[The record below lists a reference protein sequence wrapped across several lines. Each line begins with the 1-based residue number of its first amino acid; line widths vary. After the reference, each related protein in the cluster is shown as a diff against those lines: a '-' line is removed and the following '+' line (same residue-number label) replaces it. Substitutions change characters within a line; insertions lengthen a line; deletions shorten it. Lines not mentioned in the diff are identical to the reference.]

1 MTSTCSKNTG
11 MRSRSAKP
19 ASLGLF
25 WFGVQVVWG
34 ALLGVSLQSRI
45 SEFAAGHAVAAYG
58 PIAAA
63 GAAVAAVTQ
72 IVVGIIS
79 DRRRAHGS
87 RRLEFYAAGIGVA
100 CPALLWLYLAPSLGQ
115 LIAAL
120 ILVQIGMNV
129 AIGPYQA
136 VIPDFIPEAQ
146 FGTASSWMAG
156 LQSAGNACGALI
168 AALVSNS
175 AVVAIAIIAALVVTG
190 GTTASRVKNLTLL
203 DARLEPIRISRA
215 FIDLFI
221 SRALVF
227 LGFYTLL
234 GYLFF
239 YVRGS
244 LGSGDTK
251 MLTGIIILAV
261 TASGTIGALAAARP
275 ADRYDRRVIAASGGA
290 GFVVALGAFLIA
302 HSLTAIVGSAL
313 LAGVAWGVFL
323 SGDWALGCQLLPRF
337 ALATAMGIW
346 NLALLLPQIV
356 APLIATA
363 VLAWAHALQSPQA
376 ARIAFVV
383 AAIEVLCGIAWI
395 WRLPAT
401 VCSVEKAPYG
411 NIP

>member
-1 MTSTCSKNTG
+1 MTSTYSKSTG
-11 MRSRSAKP
+11 MRSHAAKP

-25 WFGVQVVWG
+25 WFGIQVVWG
-34 ALLGVSLQSRI
+34 ALLGVSLQARI
-45 SEFAAGHAVAAYG
+45 SELAGGHAVATYG

-79 DRRRAHGS
+79 DRRRVRGS
-87 RRLEFYAAGIGVA
+87 RRIEFYVAGVALA
-100 CPALLWLYLAPSLGQ
+100 CPALLWLYVAPTLGQ
-115 LIAAL
+115 LSAAL
-120 ILVQIGMNV
+120 IVVQIGMNI

-136 VIPDFIPEAQ
+136 VIPDFISEAQ
-146 FGTASSWMAG
+146 LGNASSWMAG
-156 LQSAGNACGALI
+156 LQSAGNACGAII
-168 AALVSNS
+168 AALVSSS
-175 AVVAIAIIAALVVTG
+175 AFVAIAIMAALVVTCAA
-190 GTTASRVKNLTLL
+190 TASHVRKLPLL
-203 DARLEPIRISRA
+203 NARLEPIRISRA
-215 FIDLFI
+215 FVDLFI

-251 MLTGIIILAV
+251 MFTGLIILAV
-261 TASGTIGALAAARP
+261 TASGTIGAVAAARP
-275 ADRYDRRVIAASGGA
+275 ADRYDRRVIAAAGGA
-290 GFVVALGAFLIA
+290 GFVVALGAFLVA
-302 HSLTAIVGSAL
+302 HSLGAIIGSAL
-313 LAGVAWGVFL
+313 LAGIAWGVFL

-337 ALATAMGIW
+337 AVATAMGIW
-346 NLALLLPQIV
+346 NLALLLPQIL

-363 VLAWAHALQSPQA
+363 VLAALHALQSPQA

-395 WRLPAT
+395 WRLPA
-401 VCSVEKAPYG
+401 VLSSVEKAPSG